1 MIKKVIAAVFA
12 GLLVVS
18 FANISNVKGDSDKGY
33 YKYKITCKAPHEIPI
48 INNEPT
54 HSATTLIKQSKLN
67 RVNVKYHTVVRAE
80 LYYNNGSN
88 RVIYNTNKLDNLY
101 GLEEKDNKIVV
112 KKKMRS
118 KCFVKTYHD
127 MTLGG
132 IGANYSACWTFRSS
146 DYREGTR
153 KF

>member
-18 FANISNVKGDSDKGY
+18 FANISNVKGDSNQGY
-33 YKYKITCKAPHEIPI
+33 YKYKITCKAPREIPI

-67 RVNVKYHTVVRAE
+67 RANAKYHTVVRAE
-80 LYYNNGSN
+80 LYFNNGSS

-101 GLEEKDNKIVV
+101 GLVETDNIIVV

-118 KCFVKTYHD
+118 KCFRKTYHD

-132 IGANYSACWTFRSS
+132 IGANYSASWTFSSS